1 MGIVWIALTAVII
14 WSVTCGVITDYKN
27 KERVAFWNGAFLSLL
42 VFLILWMLF
51 SFVASRVS

>member
-1 MGIVWIALTAVII
+1 
-14 WSVTCGVITDYKN
+14 VTCGVITDYKN